1 MFFTEGGQGSRFW
14 PKETVFT
21 SENISETFNAPIELN
36 KTERGYRLEFL
47 GSPRDFGI

>member
-1 MFFTEGGQGSRFW
+1 
-14 PKETVFT
+14 KETVFT
-21 SENISETFNAPIELN
+21 SENISETFNAPLELN